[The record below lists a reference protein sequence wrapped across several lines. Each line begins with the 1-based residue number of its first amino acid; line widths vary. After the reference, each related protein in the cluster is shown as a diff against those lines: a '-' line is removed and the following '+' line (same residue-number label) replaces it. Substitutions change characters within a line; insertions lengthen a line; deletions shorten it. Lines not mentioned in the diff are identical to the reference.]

1 MVEAVPKSEP
11 ELKDDDLLSE
21 ISTPDI
27 DFNERRKLL
36 DALSRREKDIE
47 ELELE
52 NCFNQLV
59 GKAKETGNDLNP
71 GNQRQ
76 L

>member
-1 MVEAVPKSEP
+1 M
-11 ELKDDDLLSE
+11 SE

-52 NCFNQLV
+52 DCFNQLA
-59 GKAKETGNDLNP
+59 GKAKETGKTDAEIES
-71 GNQRQ
+71 QAS
-76 L
+76 